1 MVILAAFF
9 LLRLATN
16 PRWNSDAAI
25 AVMSA
30 SALAVG
36 IIVISR
42 TSGMTTDVDNYM
54 FGSVLAMTWADV
66 ALSAVL
72 SLAVLALF
80 VLFYHKL
87 FAVTFD
93 ESFSQ
98 ATGLRVDW
106 YNTLLA
112 ILTALTIVLGD
123 ADDGVHADLLPGDL
137 PGADGHAAVQELPG
151 RGGMCRRYVGVLLLR
166 GTHGLLDA
174 VHAGGSLCG
183 GGKSRAVSALLC
195 CRLAAQAL
203 ENRPD
208 LRLCRISGGF
218 FLYNIRKESGRK
230 GLRFSS
236 ICAMMRMLEE

>member
-1 MVILAAFF
+1 
-9 LLRLATN
+9 
-16 PRWNSDAAI
+16 
-25 AVMSA
+25 MS
-30 SALAVG
+30 G
-36 IIVISR
+36 
-42 TSGMTTDVDNYM
+42 TDHR
-54 FGSVLAMTWADV
+54 A
-66 ALSAVL
+66 
-72 SLAVLALF
+72 
-80 VLFYHKL
+80 
-87 FAVTFD
+87 
-93 ESFSQ
+93 
-98 ATGLRVDW
+98 
-106 YNTLLA
+106 
-112 ILTALTIVLGD
+112 GD
-123 ADDGVHADLLPGDL
+123 ADDGCHADLLPGDL

-203 ENRPD
+203 KTAGSAAVPYIR
-208 LRLCRISGGF
+208 RI